1 MGQPLRIVNYAVNG
15 SGAGHLTRLCA
26 INRWLRRYAAV
37 LDLRA
42 EIYFLTSSEADS
54 LLFHEKFASF
64 KLPSKTIVGE
74 TGIDKLSYLALAK
87 QWVWHSLALIRP
99 DLLVVDTFPRGSFGE
114 LLSALDLCRHK
125 AFIHRPVK
133 EEFASRPDFQTM
145 LPLYDVILVPEYA
158 EQADGVVR
166 NGRNNL
172 RFIGPVMVRE
182 RAEQL
187 SPEQVRTQVG
197 AQPGELLVYVSAG
210 GGGDPHAEAQL
221 HSTCAALLLEPEV
234 RIVVGAGPLYRG
246 RPLLRD
252 RVVWLQQP
260 GIAELMAGF
269 DLAVCAAGYN
279 SFYELMHAG
288 VPTVFLPQDK
298 IADEQDRRSERAVQK
313 GAAFRVAAQPGG
325 ADSALGSA
333 LRSIVTRLRDPAERE
348 RASAAARSLAP
359 KNHARDAAAELLR
372 VVLPAHLVDRAQ
384 EAVNDELL
392 AALQTDAVQF
402 EQVVELMHA
411 LRLEPAAA
419 RDGEEAAA
427 EAQHSLS
434 LMRLARRQQMSMS
447 VMLRSVRLLSPK
459 LGSGPVSERAAA
471 VAAVLEALQP
481 FADWPAAL
489 SLLKLLNTE
498 RRQRATDSAAELV
511 RFLGAL
517 QRRGDN
523 LLRGISCLSLAHGND
538 ATYPGNRELLQAA
551 GSHLG
556 SGETGVLPASRAAA
570 EEGSE

>member
-99 DLLVVDTFPRGSFGE
+99 DLLIVDTFPRGSFGE

-182 RAEQL
+182 RAEHL
-187 SPEQVRTQVG
+187 SPEQVRAQVG

-210 GGGDPHAEAQL
+210 GGGDPHAE
-221 HSTCAALLLEPEV
+221 
-234 RIVVGAGPLYRG
+234 
-246 RPLLRD
+246 
-252 RVVWLQQP
+252 P
-260 GIAELMAGF
+260 GDGE
-269 DLAVCAAGYN
+269 VCA
-279 SFYELMHAG
+279 
-288 VPTVFLPQDK
+288 
-298 IADEQDRRSERAVQK
+298 RAW
-313 GAAFRVAAQPGG
+313 
-325 ADSALGSA
+325 L
-333 LRSIVTRLRDPAERE
+333 
-348 RASAAARSLAP
+348 
-359 KNHARDAAAELLR
+359 H
-372 VVLPAHLVDRAQ
+372 
-384 EAVNDELL
+384 
-392 AALQTDAVQF
+392 
-402 EQVVELMHA
+402 
-411 LRLEPAAA
+411 
-419 RDGEEAAA
+419 EAAGQGCA
-427 EAQHSLS
+427 EGRAGAPHR
-434 LMRLARRQQMSMS
+434 MAAGIGRQQ
-447 VMLRSVRLLSPK
+447 
-459 LGSGPVSERAAA
+459 
-471 VAAVLEALQP
+471 
-481 FADWPAAL
+481 
-489 SLLKLLNTE
+489 
-498 RRQRATDSAAELV
+498 
-511 RFLGAL
+511 
-517 QRRGDN
+517 
-523 LLRGISCLSLAHGND
+523 
-538 ATYPGNRELLQAA
+538 
-551 GSHLG
+551 
-556 SGETGVLPASRAAA
+556 
-570 EEGSE
+570 